1 MVWLLLATLHRLLLR
16 RNVVVLMLLL
26 DLAVIVDGGALL
38 RLFIHVELVT
48 FITVHLALQIVAIA
62 LIFHPHNCRCHSQ
75 LLRGQQR
82 GIY

>member
-1 MVWLLLATLHRLLLR
+1 MVWLLLATFHRLLLR
-16 RNVVVLMLLL
+16 RNAVVLMLL
-26 DLAVIVDGGALL
+26 DLAVIVDGGAFL

-48 FITVHLALQIVAIA
+48 FIAVHLSLQIVAIA